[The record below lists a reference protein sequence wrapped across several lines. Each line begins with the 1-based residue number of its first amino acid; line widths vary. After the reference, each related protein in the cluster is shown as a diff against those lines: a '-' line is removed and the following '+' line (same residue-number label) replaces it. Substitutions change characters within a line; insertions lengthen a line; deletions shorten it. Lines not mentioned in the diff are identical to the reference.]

1 MAAKR
6 FIPLTLLM
14 LGLAAFMALDLR
26 QFFSPDIL
34 RMHQTE
40 WQGWIVA
47 HPLLGPAAY
56 TLLYAII
63 VACSLPVASFV
74 TVVGGFLFGA
84 WFGTLWA
91 AVGATVGATA
101 VFLAARS
108 ALGDRLRSRAGS
120 RLARLE
126 AEFRDNGFSYLLFL
140 RLVPA
145 FPFWL
150 VNIAPAMIG
159 MPLGRFIVA
168 TALGILPG
176 TFAFA
181 YFGYGL
187 QTTLRQSADLSL
199 RAVLSPEILIGLT
212 LLALL
217 SLLPVWIKRR
227 RHRSHHD

>member
-14 LGLAAFMALDLR
+14 LGLAAFLALDLR
-26 QFFSPDIL
+26 HAFSPEAL
-34 RMHQTE
+34 RLHQAE
-40 WQGWIVA
+40 WQDWIAV

-56 TLLYAII
+56 TLLYAVI

-84 WFGTLWA
+84 WFGTLWTA
-91 AVGATVGATA
+91 LGATA
-101 VFLAARS
+101 GAAVVFLAART
-108 ALGDRLRSRAGS
+108 ALGDRLRARAGS
-120 RLARLE
+120 RLGRLE

-159 MPLGRFIVA
+159 MPLGRFMAA

-187 QTTLRQSADLSL
+187 QATLRQSEHLSL
-199 RAVLSPEILIGLT
+199 RSVLSPEILIGLT
-212 LLALL
+212 LLAVL

-227 RHRSHHD
+227 RHRHD